1 MTKNKMKEE
10 LKYIMLHTQRTI
22 VSLMALAF
30 ALSAFSQKFVFGVVQ
45 DAFLKTP
52 LPKAKVSLL
61 LAADST
67 VVIDSIPV
75 LEVRRTDGT
84 VKKTEFQFQPEKK
97 TCQYLIR
104 GRLDGYEDSYLPLS
118 IDGNKEGFWLLDDPL
133 ELRRVRQVNLKEV
146 VVTSTKVKMYYR
158 GDTIIYDATAFKLPD
173 GSMLDD
179 LIRQMPGVTMNEA
192 GEIFVN
198 GRKVDELML
207 GSRSF
212 MKGNRKVLL
221 ENLPYYTVNNIKVYE
236 KLSDM
241 SEALG
246 HDMGGRRYVM
256 DVNLKQEYQVGY
268 IANMEAAAGTEE
280 RWLGRGFLLGFTDH
294 WRYSVLGNANN
305 VNETRHIGG
314 DGHWTPATMPQSL
327 LTTRS
332 VATNLNY
339 HLPEKKLTNDFNAD
353 FRSSS
358 TSSEMRQRHEQF
370 LEGSKPTSHTE
381 SYSKSGNRHLSL
393 NNELLFLKPSY
404 LQSFSAFY
412 YGKWDASSLSQF
424 GQWDDGLT
432 ASMRTD
438 AQSEGQKWSFWEHLL
453 GAFLL
458 KERWYTNFSFSFSH
472 NDEQSWLSSR
482 YNTWQASTQSNDV
495 RHNASDVSSKSTEV
509 SLGNLWRR
517 TGLPSKVEFI
527 ASEGVKYSNQRS
539 HDYLYHPDT
548 LLLASQLDLLNAIT
562 DPSNSYDSHLR
573 KLENTVSFQ
582 LQQLGHGKYATY
594 VRWEIGV
601 DVPILHHT
609 LDYQRGAIDT
619 LMRNTWVYV
628 NPHAAYRYLS
638 TDDKHRFELTASTK
652 RSPVELLNQ
661 IAYRDDSQPL
671 VVKEGN
677 PALKGQFVTNV
688 KVNYTQQASHWHI
701 GTAFDY
707 YHRDVA
713 QSVTYNPD
721 NGVYTYK
728 PMNVSGAYNLTA
740 KFDISR
746 PIDKKRYWTWQMNA
760 DAGYHHAI
768 DHAMLAGETESHVNA
783 VNTLTLH
790 DGAYLQYNKGTL
802 NIRATGDIRWR
813 HSEGKMYDFET
824 LNATDF
830 SYGLSARYTLPRLNT
845 TLSADGT
852 TYSRHGYG
860 SAELNTDDFVLNASV
875 SQPFLKGRL
884 VARIEAFDILHQLSS
899 TQYTVNA
906 QGRTETWYR
915 SLPHYVMAHL
925 VYHFNKNPKKK

>member
-1 MTKNKMKEE
+1 MIRNIIT
-10 LKYIMLHTQRTI
+10 LLLTI
-22 VSLMALAF
+22 VCT
-30 ALSAFSQKFVFGVVQ
+30 LSAFSQTLVFGTVQ

-67 VVIDSIPV
+67 VVMDSIPV
-75 LEVRRTDGT
+75 HKNLRADGT
-84 VKKTEFQFQPEKK
+84 LKSVQFQFYPKK
-97 TCQYLIR
+97 ETCKYLLR
-104 GRLDGYEDSYLPLS
+104 GTLDGYEDGYLPLD
-118 IDGNKEGFWLLDDPL
+118 IDGNNGKAIILDDPL
-133 ELRRVRQVNLKEV
+133 ELRKVRQIDLNDV
-146 VVTSTKVKMYYR
+146 VVTATKVKMYYK
-158 GDTIIYDATAFKLPD
+158 GDTLVYDATAFQLPD
-173 GSMLDD
+173 GSMLED
-179 LIRQMPGVTMNEA
+179 LIQQMPGVTMNDA

-198 GRKVDELML
+198 GRKVDDLLL
-207 GSRSF
+207 GSRKF
-212 MKGNRKVLL
+212 MKGNKKVLL
-221 ENLPYYTVNNIKVYE
+221 ENLPYYTVKDIKVYE
-236 KLSDM
+236 KQSDM

-246 HDMGGRRYVM
+246 YDMGGRSYVM

-268 IANMEAAAGTEE
+268 IANVEAAAGTEQ

-294 WRYSVLGNANN
+294 WRYSLLGNVNN
-305 VNETRHIGG
+305 VNESRHIGG
-314 DGHWTPATMPQSL
+314 DGHWSPATMPQSL

-353 FRSSS
+353 FRSST

-370 LEGSKPTSHTE
+370 LEGSKPISQTE
-381 SYSKSGNRHLSL
+381 SYSKSGNRHLTL
-393 NNELLFLKPSY
+393 NNELLLLKPSY
-404 LQSFSAFY
+404 LQFISNFNY
-412 YGKWDASSLSQF
+412 DKWDASSLSQF

-438 AQSEGQKWSFWEHLL
+438 ALSEGQKWSFWQYVL
-453 GAFLL
+453 GAFFL
-458 KERWYTNFSFSFSH
+458 KKRWYTNFSLSFSH

-482 YNTWQASTQSNDV
+482 NNTWQASTQSDGV
-495 RHNASDVSSKSTEV
+495 RHNASDVSNKSTEL
-509 SLGNLWRR
+509 SLGNLWKLS
-517 TGLPSKVEFI
+517 GLPRKMEFI
-527 ASEGVKYSNQRS
+527 VSEGVSYYDRRV

-548 LLLASQLDLLNAIT
+548 LLLASQLDLLSTVT
-562 DPSNSYDSHLR
+562 DLSNSYDSHLR
-573 KLENTVSFQ
+573 KLENNVSFKV
-582 LQQLGHGKYATY
+582 QQSGHGKYATY

-609 LDYQRGAIDT
+609 LDYQRGVIDT
-619 LMRNTWVYV
+619 LMHNTWVYP

-652 RSPVELLNQ
+652 RSPVEQLNQ

-677 PALKGQFVTNV
+677 PELKGRFVTNV
-688 KVNYTQQASHWHI
+688 NANYTQQARHWHI
-701 GTAFDY
+701 GTTFDY

-728 PMNVSGAYNLTA
+728 PMNVSGAYHLTT

-746 PIDKKRYWTWQMNA
+746 PIDKNRYWTWQTNV
-760 DAGYHHAI
+760 DISLHHAI

-783 VNTLTLH
+783 VNTLNLH
-790 DGAYLQYNKGTL
+790 DNAYIQYNKGVL

-830 SYGLSARYTLPRLNT
+830 QYGLSARYTLPRLKT
-845 TLSADGT
+845 TLSADGNM
-852 TYSRHGYG
+852 YSRRGYG
-860 SAELNTDDFVLNASV
+860 SSELNTDDFVLNASV
-875 SQPFLKGRL
+875 SQPFIKGKLIARL
-884 VARIEAFDILHQLSS
+884 EAFDLLHQLSN
-899 TQYTVNA
+899 TQYEVNA

-915 SLPHYVMAHL
+915 SLPHYVMLHM
-925 VYHFNKNPKKK
+925 VYHWNKNPKKK

>member
-1 MTKNKMKEE
+1 MQN
-10 LKYIMLHTQRTI
+10 IQRTI
-22 VSLMALAF
+22 VSLMALTF
-30 ALSAFSQKFVFGVVQ
+30 TLSAFSQSIVFGTVQ

-52 LPKAKVSLL
+52 LPEAKVSLL

-67 VVIDSIPV
+67 VIIDSIPV
-75 LEVRRTDGT
+75 HKNLRDDGT
-84 VKKTEFQFQPEKK
+84 LKSVQFQLYPKK
-97 TCQYLIR
+97 ETCKYLLR
-104 GRLDGYEDSYLPLS
+104 GRLDGYEDGYLPLD
-118 IDGNKEGFWLLDDPL
+118 IDGNNGQVIVLDDPL
-133 ELRRVRQVNLKEV
+133 ELRRVRQVDLKEV

-158 GDTIIYDATAFKLPD
+158 GDTIVYDATAFKLPD

-179 LIRQMPGVTMNEA
+179 LIRQMPGVTMNDA

-198 GRKVDELML
+198 GRKVDDLLL
-207 GSRSF
+207 GSRKF
-212 MKGNRKVLL
+212 MKGNKKVLL
-221 ENLPYYTVNNIKVYE
+221 ENLPYYTVKNLKVYE

-246 HDMGGRRYVM
+246 YDMGGRSYVM

-294 WRYSVLGNANN
+294 WRYSLLGNANN
-305 VNETRHIGG
+305 VNESRHIGG
-314 DGHWTPATMPQSL
+314 DGHWSPTTMPQSL

-353 FRSSS
+353 FKSF
-358 TSSEMRQRHEQF
+358 TTNSEMRQRHEQF
-370 LEGSKPTSHTE
+370 LEGSKPMSQTE
-381 SYSKSGNRHLSL
+381 RNSKLGNRYLYL
-393 NNELLFLKPSY
+393 NNELLLLKPTY
-404 LQSFSAFY
+404 LQFISRFNY
-412 YGKWDASSLSQF
+412 DTWDTSSLSQF
-424 GQWDDGLT
+424 GQWDDELT

-438 AQSEGQKWSFWEHLL
+438 GMSEGKRWEFWQYVT
-453 GAFLL
+453 GAFSL
-458 KERWYTNFSFSFSH
+458 KQRWYTNFSFSFSH

-495 RHNASDVSSKSTEV
+495 RHNASDVSNKSTAM
-509 SLGNLWRR
+509 SLGNFWKL
-517 TGLPSKVEFI
+517 TLPSKMEFT
-527 ASEGVKYSNQRS
+527 ASEGVSYSDRRT

-548 LLLASQLDLLNAIT
+548 LLLASQLDMLTAIT

-573 KLENTVSFQ
+573 KLENTASFQ
-582 LQQLGHGKYATY
+582 VQQLGHGKYATY

-601 DVPILHHT
+601 DVPILHHS
-609 LDYQRGAIDT
+609 LDYQRGIIDT
-619 LMRNTWVYV
+619 LMHNTWVYL

-638 TDDKHRFELTASTK
+638 TDNKHRFELTASTK

-677 PALKGQFVTNV
+677 PELKGIFVTNV
-688 KVNYTQQASHWHI
+688 KVNYTQQTSHWHV
-701 GTAFDY
+701 GTALDY

-728 PMNVSGAYNLTA
+728 PMNVSGAYNLTI

-746 PIDKKRYWTWQMNA
+746 PIDKKHYWTWQMNA
-760 DAGYHHAI
+760 DAGYHHSI

-790 DGAYLQYNKGTL
+790 DGAYLQYNKGAL
-802 NIRATGDIRWR
+802 NIRATGNIRWR

-824 LNATDF
+824 LNASDF
-830 SYGLSARYTLPRLNT
+830 SYGFSARYTLPRLNT

-852 TYSRHGYG
+852 MYSRRGYG
-860 SAELNTDDFVLNASV
+860 SAELNTDDFVINASV
-875 SQPFLKGRL
+875 SQPFFKGKL
-884 VARIEAFDILHQLSS
+884 IARIEAFDLLHQLSS
-899 TQYTVNA
+899 TQYEVNA

-915 SLPHYVMAHL
+915 SLPHYIMAHL

>member
-1 MTKNKMKEE
+1 MN
-10 LKYIMLHTQRTI
+10 LYLMLHIKKILVSFI
-22 VSLMALAF
+22 VFAF
-30 ALSAFSQKFVFGVVQ
+30 ALNAFSQGLVFGTVQ

-52 LPKAKVSLL
+52 LPEAKVSLL

-75 LEVRRTDGT
+75 GENRRVDGT
-84 VKKTEFQFQPEKK
+84 LKDAQFQFYPKRETRK
-97 TCQYLIR
+97 YLLK
-104 GRLDGYEDSYLPLS
+104 GTLDGYEDGYLPLA
-118 IDGNKEGFWLLDDPL
+118 IDGNNGRAIILDSPL
-133 ELRRVRQVNLKEV
+133 ELRRVRQIDLKDV
-146 VVTSTKVKMYYR
+146 VVIATKVKMYYK
-158 GDTIIYDATAFKLPD
+158 GDTIVYDATAFQLPD
-173 GSMLDD
+173 GSMLED
-179 LIRQMPGVTMNEA
+179 LIHQMPGVTMNDA

-198 GRKVDELML
+198 GRKVDDLLL
-207 GSRSF
+207 GSRKF
-212 MKGNRKVLL
+212 MRGNKKVLM
-221 ENLPYYTVNNIKVYE
+221 ENLPYYTVKDINVYE
-236 KLSDM
+236 KQSDM

-246 HDMGGRRYVM
+246 YDMGGRSYVM

-268 IANMEAAAGTEE
+268 IANVEAAVGTEQ

-294 WRYSVLGNANN
+294 WRYSLLGNVNN
-305 VNETRHIGG
+305 VNESRHIGS
-314 DGHWTPATMPQSL
+314 DGHWSPATMPQSL

-339 HLPEKKLTNDFNAD
+339 HLPEKKLTNDFTAD
-353 FRSSS
+353 FKSF
-358 TSSEMRQRHEQF
+358 TTNSEMRQRHEQF
-370 LEGSKPTSHTE
+370 LEGSNPMSQTASN
-381 SYSKSGNRHLSL
+381 SKFGNRYLSL
-393 NNELLFLKPSY
+393 NNELLLLKPTY
-404 LQSFSAFY
+404 LQSTSCFNY
-412 YGKWDASSLSQF
+412 DTWDTSSLSQF
-424 GQWDDGLT
+424 EQWDNGLT

-438 AQSEGQKWSFWEHLL
+438 GLSEGQRWTFLQRYD
-453 GAFLL
+453 GAFFL
-458 KERWYTNFSFSFSH
+458 KKRWYTNFSFSIYH
-472 NDEQSWLSSR
+472 NNEKSWLSSR
-482 YNTWQASTQSNDV
+482 YNTWQASTQSDDV
-495 RHNASDVSSKSTEV
+495 RHNASDVSNKSTDL
-509 SLGNLWRR
+509 SLGNLWKL

-527 ASEGVKYSNQRS
+527 VSDGVNYSDKRT

-548 LLLASQLDLLNAIT
+548 LLLASQLDLLTAIT
-562 DPSNSYDSHLR
+562 DLSNSYDSHLR
-573 KLENTVSFQ
+573 KLENNASFQ
-582 LQQLGHGKYATY
+582 VQQLGHGKYATY

-609 LDYQRGAIDT
+609 LDYQRGVIDT
-619 LMRNTWVYV
+619 LMHNTWVYL

-677 PALKGQFVTNV
+677 PELKGRIVTNV
-688 KVNYTQQASHWHI
+688 NANYTQQAKHWHI

-713 QSVTYNPD
+713 QSVTYNPN

-728 PMNVSGAYNLTA
+728 PMNVSGAYHLTT

-746 PIDKKRYWTWQMNA
+746 PIDKNRYWTWQTNA
-760 DAGYHHAI
+760 DIGLHHAI
-768 DHAMLAGETESHVNA
+768 DHAMLAGETESHVNT
-783 VNTLTLH
+783 VNTLILH
-790 DGAYLQYNKGTL
+790 DNAYIQYNKGSL

-830 SYGLSARYTLPRLNT
+830 RYGLSARYTLPQLKT

-852 TYSRHGYG
+852 MYSRRGYG
-860 SAELNTDDFVLNASV
+860 SAELNTDDFILNASI
-875 SQPFLKGRL
+875 SQPFIKGKLIARL
-884 VARIEAFDILHQLSS
+884 EAFDLLHQLSNI
-899 TQYTVNA
+899 QYEVNA

-915 SLPHYVMAHL
+915 SLPHYVMLHV
-925 VYHFNKNPKKK
+925 VYHWNKNPKK